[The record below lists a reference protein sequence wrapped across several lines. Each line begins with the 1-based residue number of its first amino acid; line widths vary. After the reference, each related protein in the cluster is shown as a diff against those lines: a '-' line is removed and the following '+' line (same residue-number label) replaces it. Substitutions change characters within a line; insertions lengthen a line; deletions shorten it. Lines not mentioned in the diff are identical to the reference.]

1 MYKNEFKN
9 SLVLR
14 KIGLEKVI
22 TLLVR
27 FVGIGSRFLLTF
39 LLTKEISLEFQ
50 GEYSLVVTSVALLVI
65 LFGFDFYVHS
75 NRMIV
80 KGEYDAV
87 FCLKNSVTFYL
98 LSYCVLFPAI
108 WFFFKIFSIEFVR
121 VELLLVLILFEHL
134 GQEFFRTY
142 IALGRPLLA
151 NILLFIRTGLWCL
164 ILVLGLLFLKPFQV
178 DLNNILVIWL
188 ISAIICAMLGFI
200 FFPNLKSFFKIK
212 VDKIWIKRGVI
223 VGATM
228 FLSTICL
235 KIIEYSDRYLIVL
248 FTSKKDL
255 GIYSVFF
262 QLVNV
267 VNVVVFTMYISF
279 LYPSIIK
286 GVYNSNF
293 GAVRAAQKTI
303 KTKTIL
309 AVVFYGI
316 ASFFFLPFFLEFI
329 GKEELNQNMF
339 LFYIMLIST
348 LFLNFSFTSHY
359 VIVGAEKEKMIF
371 TATFIAC
378 LVNLAINFSLIPFF
392 GIYGSAF
399 AMLLSNIT
407 LFVIKRKF
415 EKKIIK
421 ISLPNASKK

>member
-1 MYKNEFKN
+1 MLK
-9 SLVLR
+9 
-14 KIGLEKVI
+14 KIGLEKVV
-22 TLLVR
+22 TLFVR

-65 LFGFDFYVHS
+65 LFGFDFYVHC

-80 KGEYDAV
+80 KGEYDAI
-87 FCLKNSVTFYL
+87 FCLKNSMAFYL
-98 LSYCVLFPAI
+98 LSYCILFPVI
-108 WFFFKIFSIEFVR
+108 WGFFKFFSIDFVH
-121 VELLLVLILFEHL
+121 VELLLVVIMFEHI

-164 ILVLGLLFLKPFQV
+164 ILVLGLLFMKPFEV

-188 ISAIICAMLGFI
+188 MSAIICAFLGFI
-200 FFPNLKSFFKIK
+200 YFPNLKFFFKIK
-212 VDKIWIKRGVI
+212 IDKKWIKRGVL

-248 FTSKKDL
+248 FTSKKEL

-267 VNVVVFTMYISF
+267 VNVIVFTMYISF

-286 GVYNSNF
+286 GVYDRNLN
-293 GAVRAAQKTI
+293 AVKVAQKTI
-303 KTKTIL
+303 KIKTIL
-309 AVVFYGI
+309 VIIFYGA

-329 GKEELNQNMF
+329 GKEELNENIL

-348 LFLNFSFTSHY
+348 FFLNFSFTSHY

-378 LVNLAINFSLIPFF
+378 LINLAINFSLIPFF

-399 AMLLSNIT
+399 AMLFSNLA
-407 LFVIKRKF
+407 LFTIKRKF

-421 ISLPNASKK
+421 TSLLDALKK